1 MKKSTVARALAI
13 AGLVAML
20 AAGGSAAAD
29 HCNGTVTEA
38 GPLYIDDRGLD
49 SGNVWVYLESNGQA
63 GLQSGGSQGV
73 FGYSDECSHATPDT
87 LLY

>member
-1 MKKSTVARALAI
+1 MKKSMVARAMAV

-20 AAGGSAAAD
+20 AGGTAAAD
-29 HCNGTVTEA
+29 HCNGSVTEA

-49 SGNVWVYLESNGQA
+49 SGNVWVYLESNDQA
-63 GLQSGGSQGV
+63 GLQSGGEHGV
-73 FGYSDECSHATPDT
+73 FGYQDDCAHANPDT